1 MKGLPPNLNRK
12 AEDVL
17 RAYGGLKGL
26 AKEPV
31 WLVAEV
37 LEAFFPTD
45 EEKQIFKCI
54 AQTKRG

>member
-1 MKGLPPNLNRK
+1 LKELPPGLNRK

-31 WLVAEV
+31 WLIVEV
-37 LEAFFPTD
+37 LKAFFPED
-45 EEKQIFKCI
+45 EEKQILKCI
-54 AQTKRG
+54 TREK

>member
-1 MKGLPPNLNRK
+1 MKELPPGLNRK

-31 WLVAEV
+31 WLIVEV
-37 LEAFFPTD
+37 LKAFFPED
-45 EEKQIFKCI
+45 EEKQILKCI
-54 AQTKRG
+54 TREK